1 MEIDKKDTSKALFKN
16 TGIIAIG
23 QISTKIVNFFLLPLY
38 TALLT
43 TEEYGLVDL
52 LITYAG
58 LITVIVGLQ
67 IFQAVFRFL
76 VTIRDNKKECTTAIS
91 SIVLFTL
98 LVLAVYVAVFIPISK
113 FITVS
118 YAWFLLV
125 YVVSS
130 ILLQTFSSVVRGL
143 GDNTQ
148 YAFANF
154 LSSAVIVVLNVC
166 FIAILRLDIGW
177 MLLSYCIGSVLGTV
191 YLILKCK
198 LWKYISIVSYD
209 WSFVKKVLCY
219 AVPLIPN
226 ELSWSVIH
234 SSDRWVISMV
244 LSYAAN
250 GLIAVASKFSTIY
263 TTFFSVFNTS
273 WTEQV
278 ILHYNDKGGAEYIN
292 EMFNKMICFFGCMAI
307 GIISCM
313 PFLFDL
319 FVNQQFSDAYGL
331 IPVYMIAVFFNAVIG
346 LLSAIYLVN
355 NETMQVAV
363 STMVAAAINLIVDIL
378 LIRIIGIYAA
388 PISSICGYMVI
399 SLWRLM
405 DINKR
410 HCKIYMPVK
419 KVVLLIICLLVSMA
433 GYYSR
438 NFLVECVS
446 LIVVVTISLWLNWN
460 FLKELFRTL
469 VNTRKS

>member
-1 MEIDKKDTSKALFKN
+1 MEIDKKDTSKALFRN

-23 QISTKIVNFFLLPLY
+23 QISTKIVTFFLLPLY

-76 VTIRDNKKECTTAIS
+76 ITIRGNKKECKTAIS
-91 SIVLFTL
+91 SIVLFTFL
-98 LVLAVYVAVFIPISK
+98 ILTVYTVIFIPINK
-113 FITVS
+113 FITIS
-118 YAWFLLV
+118 YSWFLLA
-125 YVVSS
+125 YVISS
-130 ILLQTFSSVVRGL
+130 ILLQTFSNVVRGL
-143 GDNTQ
+143 GDNVQ

-154 LSSAVIVVLNVC
+154 LSSAIIVVLNVC
-166 FIAILRLDIGW
+166 FIAILRLGIGW
-177 MLLSYCIGSVLGTV
+177 MLLSYCIGPALGVV

-198 LWKYISIVSYD
+198 LWNYISISSYD
-209 WSFVKKVLCY
+209 WKFLKKVLHY
-219 AVPLIPN
+219 AIPLIPN

-234 SSDRWVISMV
+234 SSDRWVVSMV

-250 GLIAVASKFSTIY
+250 GLISVASKFSTIY
-263 TTFFSVFNTS
+263 TTFFAVFNTS

-278 ILHYNDKGGAEYIN
+278 ILHYKDKGGAEYIT
-292 EMFNKMICFFGCMAI
+292 EMFDKMICFFGCIAI

-313 PFLFDL
+313 PFVFNLFI
-319 FVNQQFSDAYGL
+319 NQQFSGAYGL

-355 NETMQVAV
+355 NETTQVAV
-363 STMVAAAINLIVDIL
+363 STMVAAVINLIVDIL
-378 LIRIIGIYAA
+378 LINVVGIYAA

-399 SLWRLM
+399 SLWRLI

-410 HCKIYMPVK
+410 HCKIYMSFS
-419 KVVLLIICLLVSMA
+419 KVILLIVCLLVAMI
-433 GYYSR
+433 GYYSKV
-438 NFLVECVS
+438 FLIQCIS
-446 LIVVVTISLWLNWN
+446 LAVVVVISLKLNWN
-460 FLKELFRTL
+460 FLLGLFKTF
-469 VNTRKS
+469 VNERK

>member
-1 MEIDKKDTSKALFKN
+1 MEINKKNTSKALFKN
-16 TGIIAIG
+16 TGVIAIG

-52 LITYAG
+52 LITYSG
-58 LITVIVGLQ
+58 LIAVIVGLQ
-67 IFQAVFRFL
+67 VFQAVFRFL
-76 VTIRDNKKECTTAIS
+76 VTIRENKKECATVIS

-98 LVLAVYVAVFIPISK
+98 LILGVYSVGFVPISK
-113 FITVS
+113 FITIKYS
-118 YAWFLLV
+118 WFLWA
-125 YVVSS
+125 YVVSN
-130 ILLQTFSSVVRGL
+130 ILLQTFSSIVRGL
-143 GDNTQ
+143 GDNIQ
-148 YAFANF
+148 YSFANF
-154 LSSAVIVVLNVC
+154 FSSAIIVVLNVF

-177 MLLSYCIGSVLGTV
+177 MLLAYCVGPVLGAV

-198 LWKYISIVSYD
+198 LWNYISFSLYD
-209 WSFVKKVLCY
+209 WKFVKKVLYY
-219 AVPLIPN
+219 AIPLIPN

-234 SSDRWVISMV
+234 SSDRWVISIF
-244 LSYAAN
+244 LSYSAN

-278 ILHYNDKGGAEYIN
+278 ILHYNDKGGVEYIN
-292 EMFNKMICFFGCMAI
+292 EMFEKMICFFGCIAI

-313 PFLFDL
+313 PFVFDL
-319 FVNQQFSDAYGL
+319 FVNRRFSDAYGL

-355 NETMQVAV
+355 NETAQVAI

-378 LIRIIGIYAA
+378 LVKIVGIYAA

-399 SLWRLM
+399 SIWRLI

-410 HCKIYMPVK
+410 HCKIYMPIK
-419 KVVLLIICLLVSMA
+419 KVILLVICLLIAMV
-433 GYYSR
+433 GYYSKTIYI
-438 NFLVECVS
+438 ECITFGVVVIIS
-446 LIVVVTISLWLNWN
+446 LILNRI
-460 FLKELFRTL
+460 FLLELFKSFLDR
-469 VNTRKS
+469 RK

>member
-1 MEIDKKDTSKALFKN
+1 MEINKKSTSKALFKN

-58 LITVIVGLQ
+58 LIAVIVGLQ
-67 IFQAVFRFL
+67 VFQAVFRFL
-76 VTIRDNKKECTTAIS
+76 VTIRENKKECATAIS
-91 SIVLFTL
+91 SIVLFTSL
-98 LVLAVYVAVFIPISK
+98 ILIVYTVIFVLISK
-113 FITVS
+113 FITIKYS
-118 YAWFLLV
+118 WFLLV
-125 YVVSS
+125 YVVSN
-130 ILLQTFSSVVRGL
+130 ILLQTFSSIVRGL

-154 LSSAVIVVLNVC
+154 FSSAIIVVLNVF
-166 FIAILRLDIGW
+166 FIAILRLNIGW
-177 MLLSYCIGSVLGTV
+177 MLLSYCIGPVLGAV

-198 LWKYISIVSYD
+198 LWQYISFSLYD
-209 WSFVKKVLCY
+209 WKFVKKVLCN
-219 AVPLIPN
+219 AIPLIPK

-244 LSYAAN
+244 LSYSAN

-278 ILHYNDKGGAEYIN
+278 ILHYKDKGGAEYIN
-292 EMFNKMICFFGCMAI
+292 EMFEKMICFFGCIAI

-313 PFLFDL
+313 PFVFNL
-319 FVNQQFSDAYGL
+319 FVNQQFSDSYGL

-355 NETMQVAV
+355 NETAQVAI

-378 LIRIIGIYAA
+378 LIKVVGIYAA

-399 SLWRLM
+399 SFWRLI

-410 HCKIYMPVK
+410 HCKIYMSVN
-419 KVVLLIICLLVSMA
+419 KVTLLVICLLTAMV
-433 GYYSR
+433 GYYSKT
-438 NFLVECVS
+438 FFIEC
-446 LIVVVTISLWLNWN
+446 ITFGVVVIISLKLNWN
-460 FLKELFRTL
+460 FLLELFKTL
-469 VNTRKS
+469 LNTRK